1 MKAAVFV
8 EPGKMEV
15 REVARPGA
23 VVGRVGVPH
32 TGDINIGGLL
42 DGQLGNGWW
51 TSFLYNL

>member
-32 TGDINIGGLL
+32 TGDINIGDYWLVDQLL
-42 DGQLGNGWW
+42 VQLM
-51 TSFLYNL
+51 TKKSC

>member
-8 EPGKMEV
+8 EPEKMEV

-32 TGDINIGGLL
+32 TGDINIG
-42 DGQLGNGWW
+42 D
-51 TSFLYNL
+51 